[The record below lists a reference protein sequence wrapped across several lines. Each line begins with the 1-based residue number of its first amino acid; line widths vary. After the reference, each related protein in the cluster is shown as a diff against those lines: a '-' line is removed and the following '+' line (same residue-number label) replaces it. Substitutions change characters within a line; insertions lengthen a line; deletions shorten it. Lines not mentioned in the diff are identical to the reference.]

1 MKYLT
6 RNIWLL
12 SLVSLFNDISS
23 EMLYPVMPLFLQ
35 SIGFSSVFIGIL
47 EGVAEA
53 TAGLSKAY
61 FGTWSDAIGRRL
73 PFVQFGYF
81 LSAISKPMMVMFSFP
96 LWIFGARTTD
106 KLGKGIRTA
115 ARDAILSDE
124 ATADNKGKVFG
135 FHRAMDTLGAAIG
148 PSLALA
154 FILWK
159 PNSYKLLFL
168 IAFIPGILGTLLTFL
183 LKEKR
188 VVHAITPKFNIKNSF
203 SYLSQSSAKYKQ
215 LVGLLILFTLFNSS
229 DIFLLLRI
237 KQITGNDSYTIAAY
251 ILYNLVYALAAFP
264 IGIIADKIGLK
275 KMLAIG
281 LLTFALVYLGF
292 GLNTTFVGFLLLFTL
307 YGIYSA
313 STEGV
318 SKALISNIA
327 PAAETASA
335 IGTFAALSSIASLIA
350 SVWAGVVWK
359 YISPQAAFLISASIT
374 SIVGLTLMYTKI
386 IPDKR

>member
-1 MKYLT
+1 
-6 RNIWLL
+6 
-12 SLVSLFNDISS
+12 
-23 EMLYPVMPLFLQ
+23 MPLFLQ
-35 SIGFSSVFIGIL
+35 SIGFSSVYIGIL

-73 PFVQFGYF
+73 PFVQLGY
-81 LSAISKPMMVMFSFP
+81 LMSAISKPMMIMFSFP

-106 KLGKGIRTA
+106 KLGKGVRTA

-124 ATADNKGKVFG
+124 TTAERKGKVFG

-168 IAFIPGILGTLLTFL
+168 LAFIPGVVGTLLTFL
-183 LKEKR
+183 LKEKKTQ
-188 VVHAITPKFNIKNSF
+188 ASKSSKFNIANSF
-203 SYLSQSSAKYKQ
+203 NYLSASSLKYKQ
-215 LVGLLILFTLFNSS
+215 LVGLLVLFALFNSS

-237 KQITGNDSYTIAAY
+237 KQTTGNDTYTIAAY

-264 IGIIADKIGLK
+264 LGIIADKIGLK

-281 LLTFALVYLGF
+281 LFTFSLVYMGF
-292 GLNTTFVGFLLLFTL
+292 GFNNSFTGFLLLFTF

-313 STEGV
+313 ATEGI

-327 PAAETASA
+327 PPTETASA
-335 IGTFAALSSIASLIA
+335 IGTFAALSSVAALFA
-350 SVWAGVVWK
+350 SVWAGIVWK
-359 YISPQAAFLISASIT
+359 YVSPQAVFVISATVS
-374 SIVGLTLMYTKI
+374 SLVALTLMVVKI
-386 IPDKR
+386 IPDRR